1 RAGGGDAVN
10 DVLGAPR
17 ALAEMLWA
25 RETEGHA
32 FDTPERRAALE
43 ARVNEVTAAIADEAV
58 RRYYRQGFSA
68 RLAQVF
74 APPAQQRGPR
84 DAHWPEPPGGGHS
97 PGGPHKHA
105 PGAAR
110 PAAGAG
116 RHARG
121 AGGREGRGEWRR
133 RHDGATAR
141 GAHITGGAQPPLAA
155 ARSP

>member
-58 RRYYRQGFSA
+58 RRYYRQDFSA
-68 RLAQVF
+68 RLAQFF
-74 APPAQQRGPR
+74 APPAQQRGAR
-84 DAHWPEPPGGGHS
+84 DANWRDQRGGGHWRERRNNDW
-97 PGGPHKHA
+97 PRRDA
-105 PGAAR
+105 PR
-110 PAAGAG
+110 TRG
-116 RHARG
+116 R
-121 AGGREGRGEWRR
+121 
-133 RHDGATAR
+133 
-141 GAHITGGAQPPLAA
+141 AQPYVVV
-155 ARSP
+155 SPD